1 MLRRSVY
8 ILARPTIQHPYV
20 PALTYCTRRED
31 QWAKATD
38 SSRPLTE
45 RARAAFESGK
55 AMLNDFTNNPNV
67 QQAKE
72 AVSSAAES
80 VKETY
85 QEAKHKVEDMSSDDV
100 KNTAN
105 QAKEKAKSAAKDAKE
120 TVKEGYNKAKDVI
133 EDVKEDDKV
142 QREAKKAKN
151 ADTVSEG
158 AEHAKKAVKNAAN
171 KASEKT
177 RK

>member
-45 RARAAFESGK
+45 RARAAIESGK

-105 QAKEKAKSAAKDAKE
+105 QAKEKAK
-120 TVKEGYNKAKDVI
+120 
-133 EDVKEDDKV
+133 
-142 QREAKKAKN
+142 KAKN

-177 RK
+177 R

>member
-72 AVSSAAES
+72 AVSQAAES

-85 QEAKHKVEDMSSDDV
+85 QEAKHKVEDMSSEEV
-100 KNTAN
+100 KDKATETAN
-105 QAKEKAKSAAKDAKE
+105 KAKSAAKDAKE
-120 TVKEGYNKAKDVI
+120 TVKEGYNKAKEQAKEVVD
-133 EDVKEDDKV
+133 EVKKDGKV
-142 QREAKKAKN
+142 QKEANKAKN
-151 ADTVSEG
+151 A
-158 AEHAKKAVKNAAN
+158 
-171 KASEKT
+171 
-177 RK
+177 